1 MNNLYV
7 IIALLVGCTLGAV
20 AAWAILKG
28 KITAARLQEEAKA
41 QGERALYEERLNQA
55 REEVRELK
63 EYRDTA
69 NRHIQDLTDRR
80 QAESEKRAAAE
91 ATAARVPVLEAE
103 VDALRAGNSR
113 LDAEISDIRARMQ
126 EERKAADEK
135 LALIEE
141 ARTRLSDAFSALSS
155 QALKSNNQSFLE
167 LAKTQFESFRES
179 AEGDLDKRRKAI
191 DDLVKPVGEALKQ
204 VDLKLADIEK
214 QRLEAYSGLR
224 EQVKS
229 LALSQGELKAETG
242 KLVQALRRPQVRGR
256 WGEIQLRRVVEMA
269 GMVNHCDFVEQ
280 ESTDTEEGRLRPD
293 MIVKLPGGRNIVVD
307 AKAPLEAY
315 LNALECQDETERDH
329 YLHAHAQQISSH
341 MKKLGAKRY
350 FDQFDNSPDFVV
362 LFLPGETFFSAALQ
376 QNPGLIEEGVSQRVI
391 CASPTTLIALLRAV
405 AYGWRQ
411 EEMAES
417 ARKVAD
423 LGKELYER
431 LGKLAEHMGK
441 TGVHLGRAVNAYNEA
456 VGSLESRV
464 LVSARKFPDLG
475 VLVSQDLAECK
486 PLEHNPRAITAPE
499 AVETRE
505 DQSEPEALAEAEKE
519 HEEDPAAET
528 ADQDS
533 FWD

>member
-1 MNNLYV
+1 MTNIF
-7 IIALLVGCTLGAV
+7 IIVSLLVGCTLGAV
-20 AAWAILKG
+20 AAWIIAKG
-28 KITAARLQEEAKA
+28 KIESARDREQASA
-41 QGERALYEERLNQA
+41 QGEKALYEERLAQA
-55 REEVRELK
+55 RQEVQELK
-63 EYRDTA
+63 DYRDTA
-69 NRHIQDLTDRR
+69 NRHIQDLTERR
-80 QAESEKRAAAE
+80 QAESEKRATAE
-91 ATAARVPVLEAE
+91 ATASRVPGLEADLE
-103 VDALRAGNSR
+103 AQRAENSR
-113 LDAEISDIRARMQ
+113 LDAELSELRARMD
-126 EERKAADEK
+126 EERKAAREK

-141 ARTRLSDAFSALSS
+141 ARTRLADAFKSLSS
-155 QALKSNNQSFLE
+155 EALKSNNQSFLE
-167 LAKTQFESFRES
+167 LAKTQFESFRQA

-191 DDLVKPVGEALKQ
+191 DDLVKPVGDALKQ
-204 VDLKLADIEK
+204 VDVKLADIEK
-214 QRLEAYSGLR
+214 QRLEAYSGLK

-229 LALSQGELKAETG
+229 LALTQGELKAETG

-280 ESTDTEEGRLRPD
+280 ESADTEEGRLRPD

-329 YLHAHAQQISSH
+329 HLHSHAQQIASH

-350 FDQFDNSPDFVV
+350 FDQFENSPDFVV

-376 QNPGLIEEGVSQRVI
+376 QNPGLIEEGVAQRVI

-405 AYGWRQ
+405 SYGWKQ

-475 VLVSQDLAECK
+475 VMVSQELTECK
-486 PLEHNPRAITAPE
+486 PLEHNPRAITAHE
-499 AVETRE
+499 ARE
-505 DQSEPEALAEAEKE
+505 AHEAESSPKPLSGTEEEPE
-519 HEEDPAAET
+519 EEPATEQDP
-528 ADQDS
+528 